1 MSGPAKCPT
10 CRARLEG
17 VEPQRLRTRGAAPK
31 GAQLYV
37 VPCPRCGA
45 SVPFAAATAN
55 AMASRG
61 GLPRA
66 RTSAERSTPRRDRAP
81 EGAWL
86 AGRSRLSAVDEVGFD
101 PGGRPLAP
109 NMHIQLCRIIESAC
123 RPAAGIRYQSAVP
136 RLREPGAHRASVCRA
151 LDSRPPRRQATDS

>member
-17 VEPQRLRTRGAAPK
+17 VEPQRLHTRGAAPK

-55 AMASRG
+55 AMASSV
-61 GLPRA
+61 
-66 RTSAERSTPRRDRAP
+66 SAYLAPEPAPSDRRRAP
-81 EGAWL
+81 TVHKKVRVLL
-86 AGRSRLSAVDEVGFD
+86 AARD
-101 PGGRPLAP
+101 
-109 NMHIQLCRIIESAC
+109 
-123 RPAAGIRYQSAVP
+123 
-136 RLREPGAHRASVCRA
+136 
-151 LDSRPPRRQATDS
+151 